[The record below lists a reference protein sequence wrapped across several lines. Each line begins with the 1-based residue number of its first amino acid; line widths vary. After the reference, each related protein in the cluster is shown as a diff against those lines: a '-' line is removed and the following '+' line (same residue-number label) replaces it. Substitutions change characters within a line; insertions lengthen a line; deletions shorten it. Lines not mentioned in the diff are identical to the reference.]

1 MKRYM
6 LIHLIIL
13 IPAIILAATY
23 AREFIVV
30 DKCLDA
36 GGSYNYMAGEC
47 DISISHPVL
56 PFNERHSFLYV
67 AGILS
72 GITGA
77 AGLMFTTNYQKRIE
91 A

>member
-1 MKRYM
+1 MKRYF
-6 LIHLIIL
+6 LVHLIIL
-13 IPAIILAATY
+13 MPAIILVAAY
-23 AREFIVV
+23 AKEVFVV

-47 DISISHPVL
+47 DVNSSHPLL
-56 PFNERHSFLYV
+56 PFNERHSLLYI

-72 GITGA
+72 GVVGP
-77 AGLMFTTNYQKRIE
+77 AGLLLTTNLQK

>member
-1 MKRYM
+1 MKRYL
-6 LIHLIIL
+6 LINLFIL
-13 IPAIILAATY
+13 MPAFLLVVAY
-23 AREFIVV
+23 AKEFISV

-47 DISISHPVL
+47 DIVSSQPVI
-56 PFNERHSFLYV
+56 PFNERHSFLYM

-77 AGLMFTTNYQKRIE
+77 AGLIFTTNLQKE
-91 A
+91 